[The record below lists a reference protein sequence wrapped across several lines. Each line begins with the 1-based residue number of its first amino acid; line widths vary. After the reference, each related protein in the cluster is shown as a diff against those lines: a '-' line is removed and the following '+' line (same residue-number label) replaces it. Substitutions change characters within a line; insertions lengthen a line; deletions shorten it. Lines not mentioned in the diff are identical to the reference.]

1 MLVIANGAPKSGS
14 TWLYNILEALHDFEP
29 IPAEFKLDPDNV
41 NPEIQYDRLED
52 FLKTLDY
59 SEKDY
64 VIKNHFGKP
73 EHRDLIL
80 RFDNVYVLD
89 IDRSIKDVVV
99 SGYYYKMGSLKP
111 EKREHFEYYYWREGR
126 YLADLVRGYHETWK
140 SAPSDRALTVSYENL
155 KKAFDIEA
163 LKIGQFLGFEL
174 SPEKIREAEEKT
186 SMTKL
191 RKKYKD
197 DGDIKFFRKGEI
209 GDWKNHIQGSALRD
223 IVQIELNG
231 VEGLR
236 WPLKIR
242 AKIKKHF
249 VRKDL
254 D

>member
-59 SEKDY
+59 AEKDY

-80 RFDNVYVLD
+80 KFDNVYVLD
-89 IDRSIKDVVV
+89 IDRSVRDVVV
-99 SGYYYKMGSLKP
+99 SGYYYKMGKLTP
-111 EKREHFEYYYWREGR
+111 EQRENFEYYYWREGR
-126 YLADLVRGYHETWK
+126 YLADLVRSYHQVWK
-140 SAPSDRALTVSYENL
+140 AAPSDRALTVSYENL
-155 KKAFDIEA
+155 KTSFDIEA
-163 LKIGQFLGFEL
+163 QKIGQFLGLEL

-209 GDWKNHIQGSALRD
+209 GDWKSHIKGSALKD
-223 IVQIELNG
+223 ITKIELNG
-231 VEGLR
+231 VDDLGLSFQ
-236 WPLKIR
+236 LI
-242 AKIKKHF
+242 AKIKKHL
-249 VRKDL
+249 VRKGL
-254 D
+254 N